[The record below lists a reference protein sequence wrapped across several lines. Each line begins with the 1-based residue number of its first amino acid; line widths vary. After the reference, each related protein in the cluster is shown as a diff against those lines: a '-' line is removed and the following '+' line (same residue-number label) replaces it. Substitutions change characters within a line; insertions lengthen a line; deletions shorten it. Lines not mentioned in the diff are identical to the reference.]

1 MNEPMVQAV
10 QDALRGA
17 LHQEE
22 ELEIDHRHKRNAIVH
37 GIENLKLIVQNRE

>member
-10 QDALRGA
+10 QYALRGA

-22 ELEIDHRHKRNAIVH
+22 ELEIDRRHKRN
-37 GIENLKLIVQNRE
+37 